1 MIKITMVFYFNI
13 LKRNSF
19 LCWQSWIF
27 SIITPVFSV
36 TWSFRNNSKM
46 LIWYYYQCWKQLII

>member
-1 MIKITMVFYFNI
+1 MVFYFNI
-13 LKRNSF
+13 LKRNLF